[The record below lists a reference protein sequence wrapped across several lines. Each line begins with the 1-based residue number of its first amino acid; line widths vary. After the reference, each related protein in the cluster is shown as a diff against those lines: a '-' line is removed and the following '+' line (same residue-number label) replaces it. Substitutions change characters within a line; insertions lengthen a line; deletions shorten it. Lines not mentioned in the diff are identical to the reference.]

1 MIGEPPFL
9 EFLQVS
15 FQLVPEEE
23 AGGYILTIVFGGFM
37 RVLLVGAGGVGEA
50 IVSIAT
56 KNDPTA
62 EWLTSMIVC
71 DYDFERAQKVVSLK
85 KSDKRLIAEKIDAS
99 DKAQIIALAKKYH
112 SDFIMNA
119 CDPIFNMPIFEAA
132 LETGCKYMDMAMSIS
147 HRDKKDPYGTVGVKL
162 GDVQYEQHDRWV
174 EKDNLA
180 LCGSGV
186 EPGMVNVFARYACDY
201 LFDEIH
207 ELNVRDA
214 DNMEVEGI
222 DISFGFSIWTT
233 IEECLNPPIIWEKE
247 RGWYVTESFSEPE
260 IFRFPEPVGDQEVI
274 NIEHEEVLMFPRYF
288 KDKGLK
294 RVTFKFG
301 VTRDMRRVL
310 KILEALGLTSTE
322 KVAVNGVEVSPRDV
336 VAVCSPN
343 PAAIGDRMV
352 GQLSAGIWVKG
363 LKNGMERSV
372 YIYQLVDNEDCMHKY
387 GSQAVVA
394 QTAVGPVI
402 MMELISKGIWDG
414 KGVLGPENFPPEPFM
429 KMLPEYGFPSQM
441 MELESEYKNF
451 IDAKAFKQGF

>member
-1 MIGEPPFL
+1 LGNGHTLATWESNIQV
-9 EFLQVS
+9 FLQSAAVIDIY
-15 FQLVPEEE
+15 FNF
-23 AGGYILTIVFGGFM
+23 FGGFM

-56 KNDPTA
+56 KNDPDA
-62 EWLTSMIVC
+62 RWLEQIVVC
-71 DYDFERAQKVVSLK
+71 DYDFSRAEKVVSEFN
-85 KSDKRLIAEKIDAS
+85 DARLTAERIDAS
-99 DKAQIIALAKKYH
+99 DKDQVIALAKKH
-112 SDFIMNA
+112 TVDFIMNA
-119 CDPIFNMPIFEAA
+119 CDPIFNMPIFDAA
-132 LETGCKYMDMAMSIS
+132 FEVGVKYMDMAMSMS
-147 HRDKKDPYGTVGVKL
+147 HRDKKDPYGTVGIKL
-162 GDVQYEQHDRWV
+162 GDVQYDRHDAWV
-174 EKDNLA
+174 GKNNLA

-186 EPGMVNVFARYACDY
+186 EPGMVNVFARYACDH

-222 DISFGFSIWTT
+222 DIAFGFSIWTT
-233 IEECLNPPIIWEKE
+233 IEECLNPPIVWEKD

-301 VTRDMRRVL
+301 VDRDMRRVL
-310 KILEALGLTSTE
+310 KILEALGLTSTDP
-322 KVAVNGVEVSPRDV
+322 VNVKGVEVSPRDV

-343 PAAIGDRMV
+343 PAKLGDRMK
-352 GQLSAGIWVKG
+352 GQLSAGLWVKG
-363 LKNGMERSV
+363 IKDGKERSV
-372 YIYQLVDNEDCMHKY
+372 YIYQLVDNEDCMKQY

-402 MMELISKGIWDG
+402 MMELLSKGIWTG

-429 KMLPEYGFPSQM
+429 ERLPAYGFPSSM
-441 MELESEYKNF
+441 MELESEYKEAQ
-451 IDAKAFKQGF
+451 DMSAFKKGF

>member
-1 MIGEPPFL
+1 
-9 EFLQVS
+9 
-15 FQLVPEEE
+15 
-23 AGGYILTIVFGGFM
+23 M

-56 KNDPTA
+56 KNDPDA
-62 EWLTSMIVC
+62 QWLEQIIVC
-71 DYDFERAQKVVSLK
+71 DYDFNRAKKVVSEFN
-85 KSDKRLIAEKIDAS
+85 DARLTAERIDAS
-99 DKAQIIALAKKYH
+99 DKAQVIALAKQYKV
-112 SDFIMNA
+112 DFIMNA
-119 CDPIFNMPIFEAA
+119 CDPIFNMPIFDAA
-132 LETGCKYMDMAMSIS
+132 FEVGVKYMDMAMSMS
-147 HRDKKDPYGTVGVKL
+147 HRDKEDPYGTVGVKL
-162 GDVQYEQHDRWV
+162 GDVQYDRHDAWV
-174 EKDNLA
+174 AKNNLA

-186 EPGMVNVFARYACDY
+186 EPGMVNVFARYACDH

-222 DISFGFSIWTT
+222 DIAFGFSIWTT
-233 IEECLNPPIIWEKE
+233 IEECLNPPIVWEKD

-301 VTRDMRRVL
+301 VDRDMRRVL
-310 KILEALGLTSTE
+310 KILEALGLTSTDP
-322 KVAVNGVEVSPRDV
+322 VNVKGVEVSPRDV

-343 PAAIGDRMV
+343 PAKLGDRMT
-352 GQLSAGIWVKG
+352 GQLSAGLWVKG
-363 LKNGMERSV
+363 IKDGKERSV
-372 YIYQLVDNEDCMHKY
+372 YIYQLVDNEDCMRQYK
-387 GSQAVVA
+387 SQAVVA

-402 MMELISKGIWDG
+402 MMELLSKGIWTG

-429 KMLPEYGFPSQM
+429 ERLPTYGFPSAM
-441 MELESEYKNF
+441 MELESEYKEAQ
-451 IDAKAFKQGF
+451 DMAGFQKGF

>member
-1 MIGEPPFL
+1 LGNGHTLATWESNIQV
-9 EFLQVS
+9 FLQTAAVIDIY
-15 FQLVPEEE
+15 FNF
-23 AGGYILTIVFGGFM
+23 FGGFM

-56 KNDPTA
+56 KNDPDA
-62 EWLTSMIVC
+62 RWLEQIVVC
-71 DYDFERAQKVVSLK
+71 DYDFSRAEKVVSEFN
-85 KSDKRLIAEKIDAS
+85 DARLTAERIDAS
-99 DKAQIIALAKKYH
+99 DKDQVIALAKKH
-112 SDFIMNA
+112 TVDFIMNA
-119 CDPIFNMPIFEAA
+119 CDPIFNMPIFDAA
-132 LETGCKYMDMAMSIS
+132 FEVGVKYMDMAMSMS
-147 HRDKKDPYGTVGVKL
+147 HRDKKDPYGTVGIKL
-162 GDVQYEQHDRWV
+162 GDVQYDRHDAWV
-174 EKDNLA
+174 GKNNLA

-186 EPGMVNVFARYACDY
+186 EPGMVNVFARYACDH

-222 DISFGFSIWTT
+222 DIAFGFSIWTT
-233 IEECLNPPIIWEKE
+233 IEECLNPPIVWEKD

-301 VTRDMRRVL
+301 VDRDMRRVL
-310 KILEALGLTSTE
+310 KILEALGLTSTDP
-322 KVAVNGVEVSPRDV
+322 VNVKGVEVSPRDV

-343 PAAIGDRMV
+343 PAKLGDRMT
-352 GQLSAGIWVKG
+352 GQLSAGLWVKG
-363 LKNGMERSV
+363 IKDGKERSV
-372 YIYQLVDNEDCMHKY
+372 YIYQLVDNEDCMKQY

-402 MMELISKGIWDG
+402 MMELMSKGIWTG

-429 KMLPEYGFPSQM
+429 ERLPGYGFPSSM
-441 MELESEYKNF
+441 MELESEYKEAQ
-451 IDAKAFKQGF
+451 DMSAFKKGF